1 MKLLLLLNKFG
12 RMLRIMINKC
22 GFCRYSYQDG
32 QGRLKCP
39 YTCCHLTIEE
49 LNAILNLLGGIRK

>member
-1 MKLLLLLNKFG
+1 
-12 RMLRIMINKC
+12 MINKC

-39 YTCCHLTIEE
+39 YTRCHLTIEE